1 MISISR
7 RVLLVSFA
15 LMLAGCAAL
24 PGGGPAPLDTF
35 DLYAVTV
42 DAAGPRRS
50 RVQVL
55 VAEPTA
61 IKTIDSENI
70 VIRPTAGTMEYLKGA
85 QWADRLPRLVQAKL
99 VEALQGS
106 GRFGGVGKPG
116 EGLAIDYQLVTE
128 VRAFGIRLDGGS
140 RAEVRLHVKLLNDR
154 NGVVRAERTFAAEA
168 PLSGSGN
175 EAYVSALDRAFAEVT
190 REIIAWTQGAI

>member
-7 RVLLVSFA
+7 RFLLVSSA
-15 LMLAGCAAL
+15 LAISGCAAL

-35 DLYAVTV
+35 DLQAVNVEST
-42 DAAGPRRS
+42 AARRS
-50 RVQVL
+50 RVQLL

-61 IKTIDSENI
+61 LKTIDSENI
-70 VIRPTAGTMEYLKGA
+70 VIRPTGATLEYLRGA

-116 EGLAIDYQLVTE
+116 EGLAIDYQLLTE
-128 VRAFGIRLDGGS
+128 VRAFGIRLDGTP

-154 NGVVRAERTFAAEA
+154 NGVVRAERTFSAEA
-168 PLSGSGN
+168 AMNGTGN
-175 EAYVSALDRAFAEVT
+175 NAYVAALDRAFADVT
-190 REIIAWTQGAI
+190 RQIVGWTLGST